1 MKIKT
6 EALLSFL
13 YIPIGL
19 SNVFRANKEMFIA
32 SLILQAV
39 FVVLIYLL
47 IGYIKKEVVSEVKE
61 MLIELVEPLAE
72 ATGSLLRSI
81 KKEVI
86 RKQVKTT
93 KLKDAYLKI

>member
-1 MKIKT
+1 MQSI
-6 EALLSFL
+6 
-13 YIPIGL
+13 
-19 SNVFRANKEMFIA
+19 V
-32 SLILQAV
+32 
-39 FVVLIYLL
+39 VVLIYLL
-47 IGYIKKEVVSEVKE
+47 VGYIRKEVIKE
-61 MLIELVEPLAE
+61 LKAMLLEELEPLAT